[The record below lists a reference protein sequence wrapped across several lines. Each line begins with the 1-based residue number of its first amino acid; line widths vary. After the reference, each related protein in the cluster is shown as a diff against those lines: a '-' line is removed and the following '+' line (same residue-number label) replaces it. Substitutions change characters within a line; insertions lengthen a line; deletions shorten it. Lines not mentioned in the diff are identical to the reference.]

1 MMENRNEWIISLD
14 STSDEDREINER
26 LESSMMDTRL
36 WNPGTIT
43 TFLLAVVMLVLAV
56 ATGSAQ
62 ETAISDIADAAGR
75 GLAIAVEADRRDA
88 GFGDLTAEMVMVL
101 RNRHGQES
109 RRDIRL
115 RTLEVDGDGDK
126 SLSIFDR
133 PRDVEG
139 TAFLSFSHTT
149 GNDDQWLYLPAL
161 SRVKRIST
169 SNKSGPFM
177 GSEFSYE
184 DISSQ
189 EVDEYTYTWI
199 RDETLDGVEM
209 YVIERVPVDKNSGY
223 TKLITWIDREH
234 FRTMKVEFYDRKGS
248 LMKTLT
254 PEGFH
259 QYLEQF
265 WRPDVMNMVNH
276 QTGKSTVLEWTNYQF
291 QTGLSDRDFD
301 RNALK
306 RAR

>member
-1 MMENRNEWIISLD
+1 
-14 STSDEDREINER
+14 
-26 LESSMMDTRL
+26 MMDTKT
-36 WNPGTIT
+36 WKPGTIA
-43 TFLLAVVMLVLAV
+43 TFLLALIMLALA
-56 ATGSAQ
+56 ATVGTAQ
-62 ETAISDIADAAGR
+62 ETAIADPADATARGR
-75 GLAIAVEADRRDA
+75 SIAVEADRRDT
-88 GFGDLTAEMVMVL
+88 GFGDLSAEMVMIL

-189 EVDEYTYTWI
+189 EVDEYTYTWL
-199 RDETLDGVEM
+199 RDEPLDGQDM

-223 TKLITWIDREH
+223 TKLVTWIDKEH

-254 PEGFH
+254 YEGYH
-259 QYLEQF
+259 QYLGQY
-265 WRPDVMNMVNH
+265 WRSDRMNMVNH
-276 QTGKSTVLEWTNYQF
+276 QTGKSTVLEWTNYEF
-291 QTGLSDRDFD
+291 QTGLTDRDFD

>member
-1 MMENRNEWIISLD
+1 
-14 STSDEDREINER
+14 
-26 LESSMMDTRL
+26 MMDTKT
-36 WNPGTIT
+36 WKPGTIA
-43 TFLLAVVMLVLAV
+43 TFLPALIMLALA
-56 ATGSAQ
+56 ATVGTAQ
-62 ETAISDIADAAGR
+62 ETAIADPADATARGR
-75 GLAIAVEADRRDA
+75 SIAVEADRRDT
-88 GFGDLTAEMVMVL
+88 GFGNLTAEMVMIL

-199 RDETLDGVEM
+199 RDEPLDGQDM

-223 TKLITWIDREH
+223 TKLVTWIDKEH

-254 PEGFH
+254 YESYR
-259 QYLEQF
+259 QYLGQY
-265 WRPDVMNMVNH
+265 WRSDQMNMVNH
-276 QTGKSTVLEWTNYQF
+276 QTGKSTVLEWTNYKF
-291 QTGLSDRDFD
+291 QTGLTDRDFD

>member
-1 MMENRNEWIISLD
+1 
-14 STSDEDREINER
+14 
-26 LESSMMDTRL
+26 MMDTKT
-36 WNPGTIT
+36 WKPGTIA
-43 TFLLAVVMLVLAV
+43 TFLLALIMLALA
-56 ATGSAQ
+56 ATVGTAQ
-62 ETAISDIADAAGR
+62 ETAIADPADATARGR
-75 GLAIAVEADRRDA
+75 SIAVEADRRDT
-88 GFGDLTAEMVMVL
+88 GFGDLSAEMVMIL

-199 RDETLDGVEM
+199 RDEPLDGQDM

-223 TKLITWIDREH
+223 TKLVTWIDKEH

-254 PEGFH
+254 YEGYH
-259 QYLEQF
+259 QYLEQY
-265 WRPDVMNMVNH
+265 WRSDQMNMVNH
-276 QTGKSTVLEWTNYQF
+276 QTGKSTVLEWTNYKF
-291 QTGLSDRDFD
+291 QTGLTDRDFD

>member
-1 MMENRNEWIISLD
+1 
-14 STSDEDREINER
+14 
-26 LESSMMDTRL
+26 MMDTKT
-36 WNPGTIT
+36 WKPGTIA
-43 TFLLAVVMLVLAV
+43 TFLLALIMLALA
-56 ATGSAQ
+56 ATVGTAQ
-62 ETAISDIADAAGR
+62 ETAIADPADATARGR
-75 GLAIAVEADRRDA
+75 SIAVEADRRDT
-88 GFGDLTAEMVMVL
+88 GFGDLTAEMVMIL

-199 RDETLDGVEM
+199 RDEPLDGQDM

-223 TKLITWIDREH
+223 TKLVTWIDKEH

-254 PEGFH
+254 YEGYH
-259 QYLEQF
+259 QYLEQY
-265 WRPDVMNMVNH
+265 WRSDRMNMVNH
-276 QTGKSTVLEWTNYQF
+276 QTGKSTVLEWTNYKF
-291 QTGLSDRDFD
+291 QTGLTDRDFD

>member
-1 MMENRNEWIISLD
+1 
-14 STSDEDREINER
+14 
-26 LESSMMDTRL
+26 MMDTKT
-36 WNPGTIT
+36 WKPGTIA
-43 TFLLAVVMLVLAV
+43 TFLLALIMLALA
-56 ATGSAQ
+56 ATVGTAQ
-62 ETAISDIADAAGR
+62 ETAIADPADATARGR
-75 GLAIAVEADRRDA
+75 SIAVEADRRDT
-88 GFGDLTAEMVMVL
+88 GFGDLTAEMVMIL

-189 EVDEYTYTWI
+189 EVDEYTYTWL
-199 RDETLDGVEM
+199 RDEPLDGQDM

-223 TKLITWIDREH
+223 TKLVTWIDKEH

-254 PEGFH
+254 YEGYH
-259 QYLEQF
+259 QYLEQY
-265 WRPDVMNMVNH
+265 WRSDRMNMVNH
-276 QTGKSTVLEWTNYQF
+276 QTGKSTVLEWTNYKF
-291 QTGLSDRDFD
+291 QTGLTDRDFD

>member
-1 MMENRNEWIISLD
+1 MSKQDEWIISLD
-14 STSDEDREINER
+14 SMGDGDWEINRKLDEAT
-26 LESSMMDTRL
+26 MDTRI
-36 WNPGTIT
+36 WKPGTIAT
-43 TFLLAVVMLVLAV
+43 LLLAVVMLALAV

-62 ETAISDIADAAGR
+62 ETSISDIADATTRGR
-75 GLAIAVEADRRDA
+75 AIAVEADRRDA

-189 EVDEYTYTWI
+189 EVDEYTYTWN

-234 FRTMKVEFYDRKGS
+234 FRTMKVEFYDRKAS

-254 PEGFH
+254 QEGFH

-265 WRPDVMNMVNH
+265 WRPDIMNMVNH

>member
-1 MMENRNEWIISLD
+1 MSKQDEWIISLD
-14 STSDEDREINER
+14 SMGDGDWEINRKLDEAT
-26 LESSMMDTRL
+26 MDTRI
-36 WNPGTIT
+36 WKPGTIAT
-43 TFLLAVVMLVLAV
+43 LLLAVVMLALAV

-62 ETAISDIADAAGR
+62 ETAISDIADATTRGR
-75 GLAIAVEADRRDA
+75 AIAVEADRRDA

-189 EVDEYTYTWI
+189 EVDEYTYTWN

-234 FRTMKVEFYDRKGS
+234 FRTMKVEFYDRKAS

-254 PEGFH
+254 QEGFH

-265 WRPDVMNMVNH
+265 WRPDIMNMVNH

-306 RAR
+306 RVR

>member
-1 MMENRNEWIISLD
+1 
-14 STSDEDREINER
+14 
-26 LESSMMDTRL
+26 MMDTKTL
-36 WNPGTIT
+36 KPGT
-43 TFLLAVVMLVLAV
+43 LATLMLAIVMLALA
-56 ATGSAQ
+56 ATVGTAQ
-62 ETAISDIADAAGR
+62 ETAFADLTDATARGR
-75 GLAIAVEADRRDA
+75 AIAVEADRRDT
-88 GFGDLTAEMVMVL
+88 GFGDLTAEMVMIL

-189 EVDEYTYTWI
+189 EVEEYTYSWL
-199 RDETLDGVEM
+199 RDEPLDGQDM
-209 YVIERVPVDKNSGY
+209 YVIERIPVDKNSGY
-223 TKLITWIDREH
+223 TKLVTWIDKEH
-234 FRTMKVEFYDRKGS
+234 FRTIKVDFYDRKGS

-254 PEGFH
+254 FDGYH
-259 QYLEQF
+259 QYLEQY
-265 WRPDVMNMVNH
+265 WRPDRMNMINH
-276 QTGKSTVLEWTNYQF
+276 QTGKSTVLEWTNYVF
-291 QTGLSDRDFD
+291 QTGLTDRDFD

>member
-1 MMENRNEWIISLD
+1 
-14 STSDEDREINER
+14 
-26 LESSMMDTRL
+26 MMDTKT
-36 WNPGTIT
+36 WKPGTIA
-43 TFLLAVVMLVLAV
+43 TFLLALIMLALA
-56 ATGSAQ
+56 ATVGTAQ
-62 ETAISDIADAAGR
+62 ETAIADPADATARGR
-75 GLAIAVEADRRDA
+75 SIAVEADRRDT
-88 GFGDLTAEMVMVL
+88 GFGDLTAELVMIL

-199 RDETLDGVEM
+199 RDEPLDGQDM

-223 TKLITWIDREH
+223 TKLVTWIDKEH

-254 PEGFH
+254 YEGYH
-259 QYLEQF
+259 QYLEQY
-265 WRPDVMNMVNH
+265 WRSDRMNMVNH
-276 QTGKSTVLEWTNYQF
+276 QTGKSTVLEWTNYKF
-291 QTGLSDRDFD
+291 QTGLTDRDFD

>member
-1 MMENRNEWIISLD
+1 
-14 STSDEDREINER
+14 
-26 LESSMMDTRL
+26 MMDTKT
-36 WNPGTIT
+36 WKPGTIA
-43 TFLLAVVMLVLAV
+43 TFLLALIMLALA
-56 ATGSAQ
+56 ATVGTAQ
-62 ETAISDIADAAGR
+62 ETAIADPADATARGR
-75 GLAIAVEADRRDA
+75 SIAVEADRRDT
-88 GFGDLTAEMVMVL
+88 GFGDLTAEMVMIL

-199 RDETLDGVEM
+199 RDEPLDGQDM

-223 TKLITWIDREH
+223 TKLVTWIDKEH

-254 PEGFH
+254 HEGYH
-259 QYLEQF
+259 QYLEQY
-265 WRPDVMNMVNH
+265 WRSDQMNMVNH
-276 QTGKSTVLEWTNYQF
+276 QTGKSTVLEWTNYKF
-291 QTGLSDRDFD
+291 QTGLTDRDFD

>member
-1 MMENRNEWIISLD
+1 
-14 STSDEDREINER
+14 
-26 LESSMMDTRL
+26 MMDTKIL
-36 WNPGTIT
+36 KTSTIT
-43 TFLLAVVMLVLAV
+43 TFLLALVMLALAV
-56 ATGSAQ
+56 ATGSSQ
-62 ETAISDIADAAGR
+62 ETAIADIADATARGR
-75 GLAIAVEADRRDA
+75 AIAVEADRRDT
-88 GFGDLTAEMVMVL
+88 GFDDLTAEMVMVL

-139 TAFLSFSHTT
+139 TAFLSFSHAT

-199 RDETLDGVEM
+199 RDEMLDGM
-209 YVIERVPVDKNSGY
+209 DMFVIERVPVDENSGY
-223 TKLITWIDREH
+223 TRLVTWVDMEH
-234 FRTMKVEFYDRKGS
+234 FRTMKVEFYDRKGA
-248 LMKTLT
+248 LMKTLVF
-254 PEGFH
+254 EDYH
-259 QYLEQF
+259 EYLEQF
-265 WRPDVMNMVNH
+265 WRPDMMNMVNH
-276 QTGKSTVLEWTNYQF
+276 QTGKSTVLEWTNYEF
-291 QTGLSDRDFD
+291 RTGLTDRDFD
-301 RNALK
+301 QNALK

>member
-1 MMENRNEWIISLD
+1 
-14 STSDEDREINER
+14 
-26 LESSMMDTRL
+26 MMDTKT
-36 WNPGTIT
+36 WKPGTIA
-43 TFLLAVVMLVLAV
+43 TFLLALIMLALA
-56 ATGSAQ
+56 ATVGTAQ
-62 ETAISDIADAAGR
+62 ETAIADPADATARGR
-75 GLAIAVEADRRDA
+75 SIAVEADRRDT
-88 GFGDLTAEMVMVL
+88 GFGDLTAEMVMLL

-189 EVDEYTYTWI
+189 EVDEYTYTWL
-199 RDETLDGVEM
+199 RDEPLDGQDM

-223 TKLITWIDREH
+223 TKLVTWIDKEH

-254 PEGFH
+254 YEGYH
-259 QYLEQF
+259 QYLEQY
-265 WRPDVMNMVNH
+265 WRSDRMNMVNH
-276 QTGKSTVLEWTNYQF
+276 QTGKSTVLEWTNYKF
-291 QTGLSDRDFD
+291 QTGLTDRDFD

>member
-1 MMENRNEWIISLD
+1 
-14 STSDEDREINER
+14 
-26 LESSMMDTRL
+26 MMDTKT
-36 WNPGTIT
+36 WKPGTIT
-43 TFLLAVVMLVLAV
+43 TFLLALIMLALA
-56 ATGSAQ
+56 ATVGTAQ
-62 ETAISDIADAAGR
+62 ETAIADPADPTARGR
-75 GLAIAVEADRRDA
+75 SIAVEADRRDT
-88 GFGDLTAEMVMVL
+88 GFGDLTAEMVMIL

-199 RDETLDGVEM
+199 RDEPLDGQDM

-223 TKLITWIDREH
+223 TKLVTWIDKEH

-254 PEGFH
+254 YEGYH
-259 QYLEQF
+259 QYLEQY
-265 WRPDVMNMVNH
+265 WRSDQMNMVNH
-276 QTGKSTVLEWTNYQF
+276 QTGKSTVLEWTNYKF
-291 QTGLSDRDFD
+291 QTGLTDRDFD

>member
-1 MMENRNEWIISLD
+1 MENRNEWIISLD

-26 LESSMMDTRL
+26 LESSMMDTKL

-43 TFLLAVVMLVLAV
+43 TFLLAVIMLVLAV

-75 GLAIAVEADRRDA
+75 GRAIAVEADRRDA
-88 GFGDLTAEMVMVL
+88 GFGDLTAEMVMIL

-126 SLSIFDR
+126 SMSIFDR

-223 TKLITWIDREH
+223 TKLITWIMEH

-254 PEGFH
+254 PEGYH

>member
-1 MMENRNEWIISLD
+1 
-14 STSDEDREINER
+14 
-26 LESSMMDTRL
+26 MMDTKT
-36 WNPGTIT
+36 WKPGTIA
-43 TFLLAVVMLVLAV
+43 TFLLALIMLALA
-56 ATGSAQ
+56 ATVGTAQ
-62 ETAISDIADAAGR
+62 ETAIADPADATARGR
-75 GLAIAVEADRRDA
+75 SIAVEADRRDT
-88 GFGDLTAEMVMVL
+88 GFGDLTAEMVMLL

-189 EVDEYTYTWI
+189 EVDEYTYTWL
-199 RDETLDGVEM
+199 RDEPLDGQDM

-223 TKLITWIDREH
+223 TKLVTWIDKEH

-254 PEGFH
+254 YEGYH
-259 QYLEQF
+259 QYLEQY
-265 WRPDVMNMVNH
+265 WRSDRMNMVNH
-276 QTGKSTVLEWTNYQF
+276 QTGKSTVLEWTNYEF
-291 QTGLSDRDFD
+291 QTGLTDRDFD

>member
-1 MMENRNEWIISLD
+1 
-14 STSDEDREINER
+14 
-26 LESSMMDTRL
+26 MMDTKT
-36 WNPGTIT
+36 WKPGTIA
-43 TFLLAVVMLVLAV
+43 TFLLALIMLALA
-56 ATGSAQ
+56 ATVGTAQ
-62 ETAISDIADAAGR
+62 ETAIADPADATARGR
-75 GLAIAVEADRRDA
+75 SIAVEADRRDT
-88 GFGDLTAEMVMVL
+88 GFGDLTAEMVMIL

-189 EVDEYTYTWI
+189 EVDEYTYTWL
-199 RDETLDGVEM
+199 RDEPLDGQDM

-223 TKLITWIDREH
+223 TKLVTWIDKEH

-254 PEGFH
+254 YEGYH
-259 QYLEQF
+259 QYLEQY
-265 WRPDVMNMVNH
+265 WRSDQMNMVNH
-276 QTGKSTVLEWTNYQF
+276 QTGKSTVLEWTNYKF
-291 QTGLSDRDFD
+291 QTGLTDRDFD

>member
-1 MMENRNEWIISLD
+1 MSNKNQWIISLD
-14 STSDEDREINER
+14 STRDDEYKPA
-26 LESSMMDTRL
+26 ESTDEQMAKMRMWRPS
-36 WNPGTIT
+36 TIVT
-43 TFLLAVVMLVLAV
+43 LVVTVAIFFLAVV
-56 ATGSAQ
+56 TGAAQ
-62 ETAISDIADAAGR
+62 ETAIADAADAASRGR
-75 GLAIAVEADRRDA
+75 AIAVEADRRDI
-88 GFGDLTAEMVMVL
+88 GFGDLTADMVMIL

-133 PRDVEG
+133 PRDVKG
-139 TAFLSFSHTT
+139 TAFLSFSHVT

-189 EVDEYTYTWI
+189 EVEEYTYTWI
-199 RDETLDGVEM
+199 RDEPLDGLDM
-209 YVIERVPVDKNSGY
+209 YVIERVPVDDNSGY
-223 TKLITWIDREH
+223 TKLVTWIDTKH
-234 FRTMKVEFYDRKGS
+234 FRTMKVEFHDRKGA

-254 PEGFH
+254 YEGYH
-259 QYLEQF
+259 QYLDHY
-265 WRPDVMNMVNH
+265 WRADTMRMVNH

-291 QTGLSDRDFD
+291 QTGLTDRDFD

>member
-1 MMENRNEWIISLD
+1 
-14 STSDEDREINER
+14 
-26 LESSMMDTRL
+26 MMDTKT
-36 WNPGTIT
+36 WKPGTIA
-43 TFLLAVVMLVLAV
+43 TFLLALIMLALA
-56 ATGSAQ
+56 ATVGTAQ
-62 ETAISDIADAAGR
+62 ETAIADPADATARGR
-75 GLAIAVEADRRDA
+75 SIAVEADRRDT
-88 GFGDLTAEMVMVL
+88 GFGDLTAEMVMIL

-189 EVDEYTYTWI
+189 EVDEYTYTWL
-199 RDETLDGVEM
+199 RDEPLDGQDM

-223 TKLITWIDREH
+223 TKLVTWIDKEH

-254 PEGFH
+254 YEGYH
-259 QYLEQF
+259 QYLGQY
-265 WRPDVMNMVNH
+265 WRSDRMNMVNH
-276 QTGKSTVLEWTNYQF
+276 QTGKSTVLEWTNYEF
-291 QTGLSDRDFD
+291 QTGLTDRDFD

>member
-1 MMENRNEWIISLD
+1 MATLILSVVI
-14 STSDEDREINER
+14 
-26 LESSMMDTRL
+26 
-36 WNPGTIT
+36 
-43 TFLLAVVMLVLAV
+43 FLVAV
-56 ATGSAQ
+56 ATGVAQ
-62 ETAISDIADAAGR
+62 ESAIDGAADAAARGR
-75 GLAIAVEADRRDA
+75 AIAVEADRRDT
-88 GFGDLTAEMVMVL
+88 GFGDLTAELVMVL

-139 TAFLSFSHTT
+139 TAFLSFSHAT

-189 EVDEYTYTWI
+189 EVEEYTYTWI
-199 RDETLDGVEM
+199 RDEAVDGRDM
-209 YVIERVPVDKNSGY
+209 YVIERVPVDDNSGY
-223 TKLITWIDREH
+223 TKLMTWIDKEH
-234 FRTMKVEFYDRKGS
+234 FRTMKVEFHDRKGA

-254 PEGFH
+254 YDGYH
-259 QYLEQF
+259 QYLDQY
-265 WRPDVMNMVNH
+265 WRADRMNMVNH
-276 QTGKSTVLEWTNYQF
+276 QTGKSTLLEWTDYRF
-291 QTGLSDRDFD
+291 RTGLSDRDFD

>member
-1 MMENRNEWIISLD
+1 
-14 STSDEDREINER
+14 
-26 LESSMMDTRL
+26 MMDTKT
-36 WNPGTIT
+36 WKPGTIA
-43 TFLLAVVMLVLAV
+43 TFLLALIMLALA
-56 ATGSAQ
+56 ATVGTAQ
-62 ETAISDIADAAGR
+62 ETAIADPADATARGR
-75 GLAIAVEADRRDA
+75 SIAVEADRRDT
-88 GFGDLTAEMVMVL
+88 GFGDLTAELVMIL

-189 EVDEYTYTWI
+189 EVDEYTYTWL
-199 RDETLDGVEM
+199 RDEPLDGQDM

-223 TKLITWIDREH
+223 TKLVTWIDKEH

-254 PEGFH
+254 YEGYH
-259 QYLEQF
+259 QYLEQY
-265 WRPDVMNMVNH
+265 WRSDRMNMVNH
-276 QTGKSTVLEWTNYQF
+276 QTGKSTVLEWTNYKF
-291 QTGLSDRDFD
+291 QTGLTDRDFD

>member
-26 LESSMMDTRL
+26 LENSMMDTRL

-199 RDETLDGVEM
+199 RDETLDGVGM
-209 YVIERVPVDKNSGY
+209 YVVERVPVDKNSGY

-276 QTGKSTVLEWTNYQF
+276 QTGKSTVLDWTNYQF

>member
-1 MMENRNEWIISLD
+1 
-14 STSDEDREINER
+14 
-26 LESSMMDTRL
+26 MMDTKIL
-36 WNPGTIT
+36 KPGTIAT
-43 TFLLAVVMLVLAV
+43 LVLAIVMLVLA
-56 ATGSAQ
+56 ATVGTAQ
-62 ETAISDIADAAGR
+62 ETAIPDTADPGAR
-75 GLAIAVEADRRDA
+75 GLAIAVEADRRDT
-88 GFGDLTAEMVMVL
+88 GFGNFTAEMVMVL

-139 TAFLSFSHTT
+139 TAFLSFSHVT

-189 EVDEYTYTWI
+189 EVEEYTYTWL
-199 RDETLDGVEM
+199 RDEQLDGQDI
-209 YVIERVPVDKNSGY
+209 YVVERVPVDKNSGY
-223 TKLITWIDREH
+223 TKLVTWIDKEH
-234 FRTMKVEFYDRKGS
+234 FRTMKVEFYDRKGAH
-248 LMKTLT
+248 MKTLI
-254 PEGFH
+254 PQGFH
-259 QYLEQF
+259 QYLEQY
-265 WRPDVMNMVNH
+265 WRPDIMNMVNH
-276 QTGKSTVLEWTNYQF
+276 QTGKSTVLEWTNYEF
-291 QTGLSDRDFD
+291 RTGLTDRDFD

>member
-1 MMENRNEWIISLD
+1 MSKQDEWIISLD
-14 STSDEDREINER
+14 SMGDGDWEINRKLDEAT
-26 LESSMMDTRL
+26 MDTRI
-36 WNPGTIT
+36 WKPGTIAT
-43 TFLLAVVMLVLAV
+43 LLLAVVMLALAV

-62 ETAISDIADAAGR
+62 ETAISDIADATTRGR
-75 GLAIAVEADRRDA
+75 AIAVEADRRDA

-189 EVDEYTYTWI
+189 EVDEYTYTWN

-234 FRTMKVEFYDRKGS
+234 FRTMKVEFYDRKAS

-254 PEGFH
+254 QEGFH

-265 WRPDVMNMVNH
+265 WRPDIMNMVNH

>member
-1 MMENRNEWIISLD
+1 
-14 STSDEDREINER
+14 
-26 LESSMMDTRL
+26 MMDTKT
-36 WNPGTIT
+36 WKPGTIA
-43 TFLLAVVMLVLAV
+43 TFLLALIMLALA
-56 ATGSAQ
+56 ATVGTAQ
-62 ETAISDIADAAGR
+62 ETAIADPADATARGR
-75 GLAIAVEADRRDA
+75 SIAVEADRRDT
-88 GFGDLTAEMVMVL
+88 GFGDLSAEMVMIL

-189 EVDEYTYTWI
+189 EVDEYTYTWL
-199 RDETLDGVEM
+199 RDEPLDGQDM

-223 TKLITWIDREH
+223 TKLVTWIDKEH

-254 PEGFH
+254 YEGYH
-259 QYLEQF
+259 QYLEQY
-265 WRPDVMNMVNH
+265 WRSDRMNMVNH
-276 QTGKSTVLEWTNYQF
+276 QTGKSTVLEWTNYKF
-291 QTGLSDRDFD
+291 QTGLTDRDFD

>member
-1 MMENRNEWIISLD
+1 MNDRNPWIISLNPIHEGENETSEHTD
-14 STSDEDREINER
+14 EQMTDTKMWVPSTIA
-26 LESSMMDTRL
+26 T
-36 WNPGTIT
+36 
-43 TFLLAVVMLVLAV
+43 LVLTVAIFFLAV
-56 ATGSAQ
+56 ATGAAQ
-62 ETAISDIADAAGR
+62 ETAIADVADAAARGR
-75 GLAIAVEADRRDA
+75 AIAVEADRRDT
-88 GFGDLTAEMVMVL
+88 GFGDHTADLVMIL

-139 TAFLSFSHTT
+139 TAFLSFSHAT

-189 EVDEYTYTWI
+189 EVEEYTYRWL
-199 RDETLDGVEM
+199 RDEPLDGLDM
-209 YVIERVPVDKNSGY
+209 YVIERVPVDGNSGY
-223 TKLITWIDREH
+223 TKLITWIDKQH
-234 FRTMKVEFYDRKGS
+234 FRTMKVEFYDRKGT
-248 LMKTLT
+248 LMKTLIY
-254 PEGFH
+254 EGYH
-259 QYLEQF
+259 QYLDQY
-265 WRPDVMNMVNH
+265 WRADAMKMVNH
-276 QTGKSTVLEWTNYQF
+276 LTGKSTVLEWTDYQF
-291 QTGLSDRDFD
+291 RTGLTERDFD

>member
-1 MMENRNEWIISLD
+1 MNNKNRWMISLD
-14 STSDEDREINER
+14 STRDEGTEFSEHTDEQMA
-26 LESSMMDTRL
+26 ESRMWT
-36 WNPGTIT
+36 PGTIAT
-43 TFLLAVVMLVLAV
+43 LVLTLAIFFVAV
-56 ATGSAQ
+56 ATGAAQ
-62 ETAISDIADAAGR
+62 ETTIADAADATALGQ
-75 GLAIAVEADRRDA
+75 AIAVEADRRDT
-88 GFGDLTAEMVMVL
+88 GFGDLTADLVMIL

-139 TAFLSFSHTT
+139 TAFLSFSHAT

-189 EVDEYTYTWI
+189 EVEEYTYTWI
-199 RDETLDGVEM
+199 RDEPLDGLDM

-223 TKLITWIDREH
+223 TKLVTWVDKEY
-234 FRTMKVEFYDRKGS
+234 FRTMKVEFYDRKGA

-254 PEGFH
+254 FDGYN
-259 QYLEQF
+259 QYLDQY
-265 WRPDVMNMVNH
+265 WRPDLMSMVNH

-291 QTGLSDRDFD
+291 RTGLTERDFD

>member
-1 MMENRNEWIISLD
+1 
-14 STSDEDREINER
+14 
-26 LESSMMDTRL
+26 MMDTKT
-36 WNPGTIT
+36 WKPGTIA
-43 TFLLAVVMLVLAV
+43 TFLLALIMLALA
-56 ATGSAQ
+56 ATVGTAQ
-62 ETAISDIADAAGR
+62 ETAIADPADATARGR
-75 GLAIAVEADRRDA
+75 SIAVEADRRDT
-88 GFGDLTAEMVMVL
+88 GFGDLTAEMVMIL

-199 RDETLDGVEM
+199 RDEPLDGQDM

-223 TKLITWIDREH
+223 TKLVTWIDKEH

-254 PEGFH
+254 YEGYH
-259 QYLEQF
+259 QYLEQY
-265 WRPDVMNMVNH
+265 WRSDQMNMVNH
-276 QTGKSTVLEWTNYQF
+276 QTGKSTVLEWTNYKF
-291 QTGLSDRDFD
+291 QTGLTDRDFD